1 MRCRDAKEWLTAQRD
16 TDLAQLKDSTLY
28 EHLRQCAGCRVHER
42 RQQRLDSLLRTPG
55 THLYSSISTDRIMR
69 AVERQ
74 MRITQQLEDLRAQGR
89 SRVAR
94 LRIFNPKFAAFAY
107 LTIGLI
113 SFSLLALFVFQP
125 TLMVKALALLSGGI
139 AALVILAQYLQAG
152 LALLTRDNW
161 LLPGVALVLVVMMG
175 MWLGLMRY
183 PREA

>member
-16 TDLAQLKDSTLY
+16 TDLAQLKDPTLY

-89 SRVAR
+89 SRIAR

-107 LTIGLI
+107 LATGLI
-113 SFSLLALFVFQP
+113 SFSLLALFVFQ
-125 TLMVKALALLSGGI
+125 TALMLKALALLSDGI
-139 AALVILAQYLQAG
+139 AALVVLAQYLQAG
-152 LALLTRDNW
+152 LALVTRDNW
-161 LLPGVALVLVVMMG
+161 LLPGVALVLVAMMG

>member
-1 MRCRDAKEWLTAQRD
+1 
-16 TDLAQLKDSTLY
+16 
-28 EHLRQCAGCRVHER
+28 
-42 RQQRLDSLLRTPG
+42 
-55 THLYSSISTDRIMR
+55 
-69 AVERQ
+69 

-125 TLMVKALALLSGGI
+125 ALMVKALALLSDGI

-152 LALLTRDNW
+152 LALVTRDNW

>member
-16 TDLAQLKDSTLY
+16 TDLAQLKDPTFY

-55 THLYSSISTDRIMR
+55 THLYSGISTDRIMR

-74 MRITQQLEDLRAQGR
+74 MRITQQLEDLRAQGQ

-125 TLMVKALALLSGGI
+125 TLMVKALALLSDGI

-152 LALLTRDNW
+152 LALVTRDNW

>member
-42 RQQRLDSLLRTPG
+42 RQQRLDTLLRTPG

-89 SRVAR
+89 SHVAR

-107 LTIGLI
+107 LAIGLI
-113 SFSLLALFVFQP
+113 SFSLLALFVFQ
-125 TLMVKALALLSGGI
+125 TALMVKALALLSGGI
-139 AALVILAQYLQAG
+139 AALVVLAQYLQAG
-152 LALLTRDNW
+152 LALVTRDNW
-161 LLPGVALVLVVMMG
+161 LLPGVALVLVVLMG